1 MYKIFSVDDHI
12 IEPADLWTSRLPAK
26 YREIGPRVVDE
37 GGREFWA
44 FEDQRVLTVGLNAV
58 AGHPREEWNSEP
70 TRFGDMIPG
79 CFDPKERARDMLSQG
94 VLASVCFP
102 TLPRFGGMLFNSFKD
117 KELADLCVRAWND
130 FILDEWCPAG
140 PPGLFVPMTICQ
152 VWDPQLAAEEVRRCA
167 GLGSRALC
175 FVENPVPDGL
185 PGFHTDHWDPL
196 WDAVTE
202 TGLPVCMH
210 IASSGYVPM
219 PDPKAPVS
227 TLITLFNV
235 CGMLALVNLVTSPVC
250 HKFPTIQIAFSEAGI
265 GWIPSVLERADRQMD
280 RHTGWAHTKRDLK
293 PSEIFARN
301 MYACM
306 VEEPLGL
313 SFYEAIGPDRILAE
327 TDYPHSDS
335 PYPHVQKAYEEV
347 FAGIPDEVVEMV
359 SHGNAERLF
368 NWKMADESLLTSPDV
383 SEWRATLEED
393 PQAALAR
400 RHDVDGVQRLTAD
413 LKPGDPCPRLV
424 YNSTQYAKCGRTIG
438 PDGHCAAGHRSIR
451 SE

>member
-44 FEDQRVLTVGLNAV
+44 YEDQRVLTVGLNAV
-58 AGHPREEWNSEP
+58 AGHPREAWNSEP
-70 TRFGDMIPG
+70 TRFADMIPG
-79 CFDPKERARDMLSQG
+79 CFDPKERARDILSQG

-117 KELADLCVRAWND
+117 KELADLCVKAWND

-140 PPGLFVPMTICQ
+140 PTGLFVPMTICQ

-167 GLGSRALC
+167 GLGSKALC

-185 PGFHTDHWDPL
+185 PGFHSDHWDPL
-196 WDAVTE
+196 WEAVTE

-280 RHTGWAHTKRDLK
+280 RHTGWAHTRRDLK

-313 SFYEAIGPDRILAE
+313 SFYDAIGPDRILAE
-327 TDYPHSDS
+327 TDYPHSDTS
-335 PYPHVQKAYEEV
+335 GEV
-347 FAGIPDEVVEMV
+347 
-359 SHGNAERLF
+359 SRLSSAIF
-368 NWKMADESLLTSPDV
+368 QSKSRS
-383 SEWRATLEED
+383 
-393 PQAALAR
+393 ALAWE
-400 RHDVDGVQRLTAD
+400 TI
-413 LKPGDPCPRLV
+413 
-424 YNSTQYAKCGRTIG
+424 STTSAGMPAKT
-438 PDGHCAAGHRSIR
+438 S
-451 SE
+451 S